1 MSAYKPYPKYKPS
14 GVEWLGDVPEGW
26 VLRPLKFFATFRGG
40 ATPSKDNVEFW
51 NGDIPWVSPKDMKR
65 ARISDSIDH
74 ITEDAILQSSTSRIG
89 VDNLLMVVRSGILQ
103 HTIPVAINDVAVTLN
118 QDMRAVAPSRQC
130 KTVFLYYW
138 FVGNNAPLLLELG
151 KQGATVESIEQEYLA
166 NTRILLPPLP
176 EQHQIAAF
184 LDRECGKLDALQ
196 AKQERLIEL
205 LKEKRQALISH
216 AVTRGLDPTAKL
228 KPSGIEWLGE
238 VPVHWRTL
246 KLGHVCKLQGGFA
259 FKADEFGDEGIP
271 VIRMKNL
278 SRGNLDMEE
287 VARVPVTSTN
297 TSVAL
302 RAGDLLWG
310 MSGSVGDTG
319 SLGNYAVVS
328 TDDLPAQ
335 LNQRVG
341 RFLPNTSKLLNDF
354 LCRAIQ
360 ASSFYEQILLEVT
373 GTAQFN
379 VSSSQ
384 VESCYIALPPI
395 AEQRA
400 IVAHLDEKCG
410 KIDQLKAKA
419 ERGIELL
426 KERRSALIS
435 AAVTGKIDVRQS

>member
-1 MSAYKPYPKYKPS
+1 MSAYRPYPKTKPS
-14 GVEWLGDVPEGW
+14 GVEWLGDVPEEW

-89 VDNLLMVVRSGILQ
+89 VNSLLMVVRSGILQ

-130 KTVFLYYW
+130 RTDFLYYW

-166 NTRILLPPLP
+166 NTRILIPPLP

-228 KPSGIEWLGE
+228 KPSGIEWLGD
-238 VPVHWRTL
+238 VPQHWRVTKL
-246 KLGHVCKLQGGFA
+246 KRLIRQSTSGPYGSSLTKSMYTTEGFRVYGQQQVIPDD
-259 FKADEFGDEGIP
+259 FTIGDYFISPEQYSEMT
-271 VIRMKNL
+271 RY
-278 SRGNLDMEE
+278 
-287 VARVPVTSTN
+287 RVLP
-297 TSVAL
+297 
-302 RAGDLLWG
+302 GDLLVSVMG
-310 MSGSVGDTG
+310 TVGAAAIVPKNVIPGIINPRLVLYRFIERMISPRYIQAVIRSTSGQGQLLSASNGTTMDGLNMEIIG
-319 SLGNYAVVS
+319 SLAF
-328 TDDLPAQ
+328 P
-335 LNQRVG
+335 
-341 RFLPNTSKLLNDF
+341 
-354 LCRAIQ
+354 
-360 ASSFYEQILLEVT
+360 
-373 GTAQFN
+373 
-379 VSSSQ
+379 
-384 VESCYIALPPI
+384 LPPL
-395 AEQRA
+395 AEQRT
-400 IVAHLDEKCG
+400 IVAHLDDKCG

-435 AAVTGKIDVRQS
+435 AAVTGKIDVRHT